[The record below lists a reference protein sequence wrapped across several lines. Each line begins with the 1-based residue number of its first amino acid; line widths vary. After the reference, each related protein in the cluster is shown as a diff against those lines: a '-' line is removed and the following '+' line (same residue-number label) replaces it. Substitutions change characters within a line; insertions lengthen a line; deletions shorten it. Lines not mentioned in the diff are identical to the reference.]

1 MNLMSRR
8 VLLLFT
14 FAVLGLVSPAPIQ
27 AWQLDDLGLK
37 HVAMPYVLPLD
48 AATNSADFDEDGLE
62 ETLTSTGS
70 GAAIWAG
77 SQIRWE
83 SPQTWQVEQARV
95 TDLNRDGIP
104 EATLL
109 VWRPFR
115 PWPVDA
121 WLPHGG
127 RIDNFHD
134 SNGMSCHII
143 LIGWKQGSFRELW
156 AGSAMADPIKIF
168 TVADLMGNG
177 QQYLVTLEGQYDDLP
192 SSPARRLKV
201 WEWNGFGFTN
211 VNELEKAFSL
221 MGTAETNDR
230 QILILSP

>member
-8 VLLLFT
+8 LFLLLT
-14 FAVLGLVSPAPIQ
+14 FAALGLVSPSPLQ
-27 AWQLDDLGLK
+27 AWQLADLELK
-37 HVAMPYVLPLD
+37 HVAMPSVLHFD
-48 AATNSADFDEDGLE
+48 SAANSADFDEDGRK
-62 ETLTSTGS
+62 ETLTTTGS
-70 GAAIWAG
+70 GAAIRAG

-83 SPQTWQVEQARV
+83 SPPVWRVEQAQV

-109 VWRPFR
+109 VWRPFK

-121 WLPHGG
+121 WLPNGG
-127 RIDNFHD
+127 RIDKFQN
-134 SNGMSCHII
+134 SNGISSHII

-156 AGSAMADPIKIF
+156 AGSAMADPVKLF

-177 QQYLVTLEGQYDDLP
+177 RQYLVTLESQYDDLP

-211 VNELEKAFSL
+211 VNGLEKAFGL
-221 MGTAETNDR
+221 MSTAETNDR

>member
-8 VLLLFT
+8 LLLLLA
-14 FAVLGLVSPAPIQ
+14 FAALGLVSPAPLQ
-27 AWQLDDLGLK
+27 AWQLHDLELK
-37 HVAMPYVLPLD
+37 HVAMPSVFHL
-48 AATNSADFDEDGLE
+48 ASATNSVDFDEDGLK
-62 ETLTSTGS
+62 ETLTTMGS
-70 GAAIWAG
+70 RAAIRAG
-77 SQIRWE
+77 SQIWWQ
-83 SPQTWQVEQARV
+83 SPPTWQVEQAKV

-109 VWRPFR
+109 VWRPFK

-121 WLPHGG
+121 WLPNGG
-127 RIDNFHD
+127 RIDSFHD
-134 SNGMSCHII
+134 SKGMSCHII

-156 AGSAMADPIKIF
+156 AGSAMADPVKLF
-168 TVADLMGNG
+168 TAADPKGNG
-177 QQYLVTLEGQYDDLP
+177 QQYLVTLESQYDDLP
-192 SSPARRLKV
+192 SSPARRLKI

-211 VNELEKAFSL
+211 VNELEKAFGL

>member
-1 MNLMSRR
+1 MNLMARH

-14 FAVLGLVSPAPIQ
+14 FAALGLVSPAPLQ
-27 AWQLDDLGLK
+27 AWQFDNLGLQ
-37 HVAMPYVLPLD
+37 HVAMPSVLQLD
-48 AATNSADFDEDGLE
+48 GSTNSSDFDEDGLE

-70 GAAIWAG
+70 SAAIWAER
-77 SQIRWE
+77 QIRWE
-83 SPQTWQVEQARV
+83 SPRTWQVEQAKV

-109 VWRPFR
+109 VWRPFK

-121 WLPHGG
+121 WLPNGG

-156 AGSAMADPIKIF
+156 AGSAMADPVKIF

-177 QQYLVTLEGQYDDLP
+177 QQYLVTLEGQYNDLP

-221 MGTAETNDR
+221 MGTAEIDNR